1 MMISLDDYF
10 IKSIINYQSSV
21 ICYQFIN
28 QGGVVLGGVTF
39 GGMLEDVEVMP
50 LALLYLYALAHT
62 RIEEMRA
69 PCIFEDVDGLT
80 GYTGT
85 LVTLDNEKT
94 THDKVFV
101 YTTLDGCVGI
111 KHVAN
116 TIYG

>member
-39 GGMLEDVEVMP
+39 GGMLEDVKVMP
-50 LALLYLYALAHT
+50 LAFLYFYALANT
-62 RIEEMRA
+62 GVKKMRA
-69 PCIFEDVDGLT
+69 PCAFEDVDGLT

-101 YTTLDGCVGI
+101 DATLDGGVGI
-111 KHVAN
+111 KHVAD
-116 TIYG
+116 TIY